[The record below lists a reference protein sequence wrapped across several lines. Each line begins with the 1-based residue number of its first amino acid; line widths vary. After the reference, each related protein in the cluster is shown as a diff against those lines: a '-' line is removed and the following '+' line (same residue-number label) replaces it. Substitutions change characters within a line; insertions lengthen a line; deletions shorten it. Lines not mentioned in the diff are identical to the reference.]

1 MSGVLYLA
9 YVLEF
14 VINGL
19 DDGAFPEQYFVIEVH
34 HRVFHVPLEF
44 GDQVYVIDEEH
55 LKEVLADVP
64 PVCEELAEELLG
76 EPPVLQRLPVIDIAR
91 SELPPDD
98 LAPVVDDQ
106 VQLETIEP
114 AHRALALGRPPPHR
128 LVLLLALDVVGDQRR
143 GVYDGYARALAQGA
157 CLQEQQQVEGNLS
170 LTLHE
175 TVVGDGVWE
184 LIAHVL
190 AYVTEIKRLEVTE
203 MTCVEQN
210 EYGHD
215 LAVGHA

>member
-1 MSGVLYLA
+1 MLYLA

-55 LKEVLADVP
+55 LKEVLADVS
-64 PVCEELAEELLG
+64 PVREELSEEPFR
-76 EPPVLQRLPVIDIAR
+76 EPPVLQGFPVVYIAR
-91 SELPPDD
+91 GELPLDD

-106 VQLETIEP
+106 VQLEAVEP

-128 LVLLLALDVVGDQRR
+128 LVLLLALDVAGDQRR

-157 CLQEQQQVEGNLS
+157 CQQEQQQVEGNLR
-170 LTLHE
+170 LALHE

-184 LIAHVL
+184 LLAHVL
-190 AYVTEIKRLEVTE
+190 AYVTEIRRLEVTE
-203 MTCVEQN
+203 MTCVEQH
-210 EYGHD
+210 EYGRD
-215 LAVGHA
+215 LAVRHT

>member
-1 MSGVLYLA
+1 MLYLA

-19 DDGAFPEQYFVIEVH
+19 DDGAFPEQNLVIEVH
-34 HRVFHVPLEF
+34 QRVLHVSLEL
-44 GDQVYVIDEEH
+44 GDQVYVIDKEH

-91 SELPPDD
+91 SELPTDD

-106 VQLETIEP
+106 VQLEAIEP
-114 AHRALALGRPPPHR
+114 AHRALALGRPPLHR
-128 LVLLLALDVVGDQRR
+128 LVLLLALDVAGDQRR
-143 GVYDGYARALAQGA
+143 GVYDGNTRALAQGA
-157 CLQEQQQVEGNLS
+157 CLQEQQQMEGNLR
-170 LTLHE
+170 LALHE

-184 LIAHVL
+184 LLAHVL

-203 MTCVEQN
+203 MTCVEQH

>member
-19 DDGAFPEQYFVIEVH
+19 DDGAFPEQDLVIEVH
-34 HRVFHVPLEF
+34 QRVLHVPLEF
-44 GDQVYVIDEEH
+44 RDQVYVIDKEH
-55 LKEVLADVP
+55 LKEVLANVS
-64 PVCEELAEELLG
+64 PVSEEFAEEFLG
-76 EPPVLQRLPVIDIAR
+76 EPPVLKWFPVIDIAR
-91 SELPPDD
+91 RELPLYD

-106 VQLETIEP
+106 VQLEAVEP
-114 AHRALALGRPPPHR
+114 AHRALALGSPSLHRP
-128 LVLLLALDVVGDQRR
+128 VLFLALDVAGHQGC
-143 GVYDGYARALAQGA
+143 GVYDGYARALAKSTG
-157 CLQEQQQVEGNLS
+157 LEEQQQVEAHLC

-175 TVVGDGVWE
+175 AVVGEPVGE
-184 LIAHVL
+184 LTLHVL
-190 AYVTEIKRLEVTE
+190 ADIAKVEGLQVAE
-203 MTCVEQN
+203 MTCVEQH

>member
-1 MSGVLYLA
+1 MLYLA

-19 DDGAFPEQYFVIEVH
+19 DDGAFPEQYLVIEVH
-34 HRVFHVPLEF
+34 QRVLHVPLEL
-44 GDQVYVIDEEH
+44 GDQVYVIDKEH

-91 SELPPDD
+91 SELPTDD

-106 VQLETIEP
+106 VQLETVEP
-114 AHRALALGRPPPHR
+114 AHRALALGSPSPHR
-128 LVLLLALDVVGDQRR
+128 PVLFLTLDVAGHQGR
-143 GVYDGYARALAQGA
+143 GVDDGYARALAKRA
-157 CLQEQQQVEGNLS
+157 RLEEQQQVKSHLC

-175 TVVGDGVWE
+175 AVVGEPVGE
-184 LIAHVL
+184 LTPHVL
-190 AYVTEIKRLEVTE
+190 ADIAKVEGLEVAE
-203 MTCVEQN
+203 MTCVEQHEN
-210 EYGHD
+210 CHD
-215 LAVGHA
+215 LAVRHA